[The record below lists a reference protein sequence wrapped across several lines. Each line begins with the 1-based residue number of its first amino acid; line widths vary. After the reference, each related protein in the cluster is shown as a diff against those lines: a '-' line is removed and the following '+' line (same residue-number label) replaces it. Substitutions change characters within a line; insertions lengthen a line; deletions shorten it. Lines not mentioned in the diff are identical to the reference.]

1 MKHAFIEEQRE
12 RGIACGDCASCSRF
26 LLRAI
31 MSGEG
36 DR

>member
-12 RGIACGDCASCSRF
+12 RSIACGGWTSCSRF

-31 MSGEG
+31 MNGEG